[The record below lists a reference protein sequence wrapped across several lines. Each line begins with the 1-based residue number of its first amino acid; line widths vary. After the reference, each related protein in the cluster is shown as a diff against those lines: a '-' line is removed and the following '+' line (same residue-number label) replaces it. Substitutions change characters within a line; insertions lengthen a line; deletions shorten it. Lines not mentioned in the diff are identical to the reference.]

1 MEILCVSN
9 RADREEPEGWAMRFI
24 LLRLLLYPEEGS
36 QVAGTTGASEFNLF
50 LSHTYAASADAKLG
64 LKPKG
69 PEYS

>member
-9 RADREEPEGWAMRFI
+9 HADQEEPEGWAMRFI
-24 LLRLLLYPEEGS
+24 LLRLLLYPKEGS
-36 QVAGTTGASEFNLF
+36 KLAGTAGTSEFNLF

>member
-9 RADREEPEGWAMRFI
+9 HADQEEPEGWAMRFI

-36 QVAGTTGASEFNLF
+36 QVAGTAGASEFNLF
-50 LSHTYAASADAKLG
+50 LSHTNAASAHAKFG

>member
-9 RADREEPEGWAMRFI
+9 RADQKDPEGWAMEFI
-24 LLRLLLYPEEGS
+24 LLRLLLDLEEGS
-36 QVAGTTGASEFNLF
+36 KVAETAGASEFNLF
-50 LSHTYAASADAKLG
+50 LSHTYAASADAKFG